1 MYNDGKT
8 EFAEVQFYFQF
19 FNNERKLEPRALVSV
34 YGPPNEDMLRDS
46 FQTLWAC
53 HYSGNNGLRI
63 VQLSEIISVVSMQP
77 LPRHDENDP
86 INLWFVVEK
95 PGLDDVE
102 VAGSIN
108 GLFHGDEI

>member
-1 MYNDGKT
+1 MYIDRKT
-8 EFAEVQFYFQF
+8 GFAEVQFYFQF
-19 FNNERKLEPRALVSV
+19 FNNERELEPRALVSV
-34 YGPPNEDMLRDS
+34 YSPPNEDMLQES

-53 HYSGNNGLRI
+53 HYSGNNCLRI

-77 LPRHDENDP
+77 LPRRDENDP

-102 VAGSIN
+102 VAGIN
-108 GLFHGDEI
+108 GLFHDDEN